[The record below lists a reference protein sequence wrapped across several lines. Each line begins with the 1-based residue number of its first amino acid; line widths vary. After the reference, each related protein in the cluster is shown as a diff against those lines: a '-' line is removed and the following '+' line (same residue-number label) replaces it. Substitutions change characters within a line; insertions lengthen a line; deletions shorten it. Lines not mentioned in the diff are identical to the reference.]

1 MSSHRTPSVFY
12 RVPEQTT
19 RHYHGKCTLSNPAFI
34 GPRMATINSSVVV
47 TYEQSQKESTV
58 VKDEVWRSSCCKERC
73 QQIKWY
79 VFIVTTHDLVR
90 IIWIKLMDIRMK
102 F

>member
-1 MSSHRTPSVFY
+1 MSSQHTPSVSY

-34 GPRMATINSSVVV
+34 GPRMATINSAVVV
-47 TYEQSQKESTV
+47 TYEQRQKESTV

-79 VFIVTTHDLVR
+79 VFILLLYM
-90 IIWIKLMDIRMK
+90 IWLGLYG
-102 F
+102 